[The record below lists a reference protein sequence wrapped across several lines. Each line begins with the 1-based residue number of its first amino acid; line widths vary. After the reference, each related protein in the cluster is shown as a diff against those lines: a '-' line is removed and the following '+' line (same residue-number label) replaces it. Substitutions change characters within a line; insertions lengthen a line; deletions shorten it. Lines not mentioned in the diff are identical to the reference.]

1 MDVLS
6 TIFFKTI
13 LFTKT
18 EGLIFVLYL
27 IPGWI
32 SRLAESRDREIGRKV
47 SPTTPLKYRQWGRA
61 LSYIRGL
68 FPSATGA
75 LVMRHPSFMPAHF
88 GHSIKVSS
96 FLKVKTKLTIPK
108 YTGFF
113 NSIHVS
119 SIISRFS

>member
-32 SRLAESRDREIGRKV
+32 SRLAESRDREIRQKV
-47 SPTTPLKYRQWGRA
+47 SPKFRPPRGASDGA
-61 LSYIRGL
+61 LSFR
-68 FPSATGA
+68 
-75 LVMRHPSFMPAHF
+75 
-88 GHSIKVSS
+88 
-96 FLKVKTKLTIPK
+96 FLSL
-108 YTGFF
+108 
-113 NSIHVS
+113 
-119 SIISRFS
+119 